1 METYEWEREIFIDL
15 EKVDLDEFNHVLS
28 KYGVEIEYRLPGIT
42 FIYDEKN
49 LGIEFVPQNI
59 SFYTKPWRKLVLNVT
74 ESFGCLEFYTDGTV
88 IENWKPLEEYTEE
101 EIEEQR
107 KKLEELKAA
116 GELRKN
122 YNIDKAINE
131 WVKRRH
137 ELVEKTIRNDANV
150 PTLILPILE

>member
-15 EKVDLDEFNHVLS
+15 EKVDLDEFNRVLS

-42 FIYDEKN
+42 FIYDERN

-59 SFYTKPWRKLVLNVT
+59 SFYTKPWRKLALNVT

-101 EIEEQR
+101 EIERQR
-107 KKLEELKAA
+107 EELERLKSI

-122 YNIDKAINE
+122 YDIDKAIND

-137 ELVEKTIRNDANV
+137 ELVETTIRNDANV